1 MAAAAA
7 LSLVG
12 VMALLR
18 VPAKDEVCCC
28 CSCCNEFELELPFDE
43 LILNSSRLLNKY
55 LRVVGAWDLC
65 PLAVE
70 FVKDNEANED
80 FFGGIY
86 KTSLLSISSS
96 STSSS
101 SAEDGMKL
109 FVVGFTCTVI
119 ANAVVV
125 AAVLING
132 IDLVLVI
139 NQSRYIEIFQAITLE
154 ILQTAFEEL
163 VRVSYCLFFLSKDMI

>member
-18 VPAKDEVCCC
+18 VPAND
-28 CSCCNEFELELPFDE
+28 ELELPFDE

-80 FFGGIY
+80 FF
-86 KTSLLSISSS
+86 SS

-139 NQSRYIEIFQAITLE
+139 NQSRY
-154 ILQTAFEEL
+154 
-163 VRVSYCLFFLSKDMI
+163 M